1 MPNNPLSSK
10 NERCMLPAPAPNA
23 SLSLAGPSLVSN
35 LYNPGA
41 AALASSP
48 RVCHQA
54 TASPQSEVPPVP
66 PASRVRTKCAD
77 SDALSF
83 MSFAALSTLTKVLS
97 TEFLMLSRL
106 V

>member
-1 MPNNPLSSK
+1 MNAACSQHRRQTPACRLRALASSQ
-10 NERCMLPAPAPNA
+10 
-23 SLSLAGPSLVSN
+23 N

-66 PASRVRTKCAD
+66 PTSRVRTKCAD